1 MNDIESY
8 LTPYKYGKP
17 ILAPS
22 GIKGEFDCYGADNA
36 RIFRHHGKIY
46 LMYIGFDGEGYQTAL
61 ATTEDMVNFKKL
73 GVILGK
79 DKASKLQKGGRAVSC
94 LLCDVDLYGNRNLI
108 KVDNKYWLFYHAY
121 PEVGYE
127 AGSAANYVAWAEDE
141 SLLNWHC
148 TDEPVFQKGNAGQW
162 DSGGLYSMWV
172 IQTHDGYRMYYNGK
186 TQLNWPWLEQVGMA
200 TSQDFVHWK
209 RYENNPIFKVTP
221 GRWDSAFAC
230 GQHVLYDS
238 RKKRWVMF
246 YCGYDGKTHAMEGVA
261 ISDDGIHFEKHPEP
275 IIKSGKRGELDGV
288 HAHKPCVFYHHD
300 TLYHIYCAVRE
311 ALPEEKERF
320 GREFRCLTIAAS
332 KPFEY

>member
-121 PEVGYE
+121 PETMLHGPRMKASSIGIVPTSRYFKKE
-127 AGSAANYVAWAEDE
+127 MLGSGIAA
-141 SLLNWHC
+141 
-148 TDEPVFQKGNAGQW
+148 VFTVC
-162 DSGGLYSMWV
+162 GLSRPM
-172 IQTHDGYRMYYNGK
+172 
-186 TQLNWPWLEQVGMA
+186 MA
-200 TSQDFVHWK
+200 T
-209 RYENNPIFKVTP
+209 ECIIT
-221 GRWDSAFAC
+221 A
-230 GQHVLYDS
+230 
-238 RKKRWVMF
+238 
-246 YCGYDGKTHAMEGVA
+246 
-261 ISDDGIHFEKHPEP
+261 KH
-275 IIKSGKRGELDGV
+275 S
-288 HAHKPCVFYHHD
+288 
-300 TLYHIYCAVRE
+300 
-311 ALPEEKERF
+311 
-320 GREFRCLTIAAS
+320 
-332 KPFEY
+332 